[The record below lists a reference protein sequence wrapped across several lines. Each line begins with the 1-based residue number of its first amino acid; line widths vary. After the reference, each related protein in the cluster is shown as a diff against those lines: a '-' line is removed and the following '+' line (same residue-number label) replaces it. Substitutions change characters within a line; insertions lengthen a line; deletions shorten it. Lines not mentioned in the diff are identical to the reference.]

1 MTKRHLVLT
10 KKDDSTSGGKD
21 STRNAEAERKETGII
36 QQNSPIT
43 ASQHPTDNK
52 EVVIAP
58 EEAVRALGLHSE
70 STRSNIKQNF
80 HFVRIRD
87 QLVSRLELEASRNV
101 ILSVGIMLL
110 FSLPWIIA
118 SILAQMCND
127 ENVIHHAIGEEKA
140 TEPLVGKC
148 TRYYWVTMYT
158 RLILLIGH
166 SLYQSVC
173 YVTRSK
179 DFSSALRQAHRH
191 RCNGCCG
198 ARQPAKKVNRQP
210 PKRMRRMR
218 RH

>member
-21 STRNAEAERKETGII
+21 TTTNAEAQKTEMGII
-36 QQNSPIT
+36 QQNSIIPS
-43 ASQHPTDNK
+43 SQHPKDNN
-52 EVVIAP
+52 EVIIAP
-58 EEAVRALGLHSE
+58 EEAVRALGLHQSD

-118 SILAQMCND
+118 SMLAQICN
-127 ENVIHHAIGEEKA
+127 ENLIVQAIGEEET
-140 TEPLVGKC
+140 TEPLVGQC
-148 TRYYWVTMYT
+148 SRYYWTTTYT

-179 DFSSALRQAHRH
+179 DFSSALRQAHKR
-191 RCNGCCG
+191 RCNGCYG
-198 ARQPAKKVNRQP
+198 ARQTTNKVNRQP
-210 PKRMRRMR
+210 PQRLRRMR